1 METSRIG
8 GHITAVLDMYKNAF
22 EEAKASIIQ
31 IETDFNQGLY
41 SKTPRSVAED
51 PHSAIRSVIQK
62 HYDDLERI
70 HLASENDTLKEIMET
85 IVPYPDGKTS

>member
-1 METSRIG
+1 METSRKS

-22 EEAKASIIQ
+22 KEAKASIIK
-31 IETDFNQGLY
+31 IENDFNQGVY

-51 PHSAIRSVIQK
+51 AHIAIQCVIQK

-70 HLASENDTLKEIMET
+70 RLVSENDTFKEITET
-85 IVPYPDGKTS
+85 IVPYPDGKPS